1 MSLLLPTI
9 LIFRIF
15 RILNEVLILL
25 TLSKQHC
32 KVFGDKFRMLDC
44 RKLKSLE
51 DHRGSAKIKCKS
63 VNKRAPY
70 CRLNAKFV
78 RLLRKLT
85 LFKTK
90 IKVTCLTL
98 EKGF

>member
-70 CRLNAKFV
+70 CRSKCQVCPFIEETNTFQN
-78 RLLRKLT
+78 
-85 LFKTK
+85 
-90 IKVTCLTL
+90 
-98 EKGF
+98 